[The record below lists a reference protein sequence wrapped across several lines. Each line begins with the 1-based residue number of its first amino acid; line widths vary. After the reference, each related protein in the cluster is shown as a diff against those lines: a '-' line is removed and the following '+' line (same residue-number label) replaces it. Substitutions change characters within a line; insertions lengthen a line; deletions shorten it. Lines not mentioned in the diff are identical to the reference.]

1 MMRGRN
7 GDVANELRVAAAT
20 TMVMMTTTLAHNGH
34 DAQNDADGMI
44 SALGCCSADTI

>member
-44 SALGCCSADTI
+44 SALGCCSANTI